1 MAPLSP
7 AGLLRSPRSTGR
19 IWVVP
24 AAYIIAAVAG
34 ALILPRLESAYLPS
48 FDNAVAVAPA
58 IAFFSAVGS
67 GMIALTGVVFAITFV
82 MVQFGSAAYSPRL
95 AVIFSTNPALYHA
108 LGMFAATFIYSLA
121 ALVWT
126 DRNGSGL
133 VPVLSAALVVLLLI
147 ASMLA
152 LIRLIKSVIDLQVH
166 NVLQV
171 LGTRGRAVIHALFQ
185 PSGEGDP
192 FTRHADVP
200 APEEAMQTVFY
211 SGRPL
216 VITHFDLKSLLR
228 IATDGNALVVLECAV
243 GDTLVEGTLLM
254 RVHGPVALAEVA
266 LVKTIHLGVMRTF
279 EQDPKYPIRLL
290 VDIAIR
296 ALSSAI
302 NDPATAV
309 QAIDQIEDLL
319 RRLGRVELDVG
330 AVRDDAGV
338 FRLILP
344 MPTWE
349 DYLALSFDEI
359 RHFGGGSIQVIRR
372 LRAAL
377 MGLGDHVISESR
389 RDAVRRYLDHLNLG
403 ITRSAFD
410 DQDRQSALQQDRQ
423 GLGLS
428 RAPAGMRVT
437 PHQYESAAKVQVK
450 PDQRSLPQRP

>member
-1 MAPLSP
+1 MASLGSVR
-7 AGLLRSPRSTGR
+7 LLRRPRVTGR
-19 IWVVP
+19 IWSVP
-24 AAYIIAAVAG
+24 AAYIVAALAG
-34 ALILPRLESAYLPS
+34 ALVLPRLENAYLS
-48 FDNAVAVAPA
+48 SIDNAVAVGSA

-67 GMIALTGVVFAITFV
+67 GMIALTGVVFAIAFV

-95 AVIFSTNPALYHA
+95 AIIFSTNPALYHT
-108 LGMFAATFIYSLA
+108 LGIFAATFIYSLA

-152 LIRLIKSVIDLQVH
+152 LIRLIKSIIDLQIH

-171 LGTRGRAVIHALFQ
+171 LGARGRAVIQNLF
-185 PSGEGDP
+185 PAGEVDDSSA
-192 FTRHADVP
+192 RSADVSRP
-200 APEEAMQTVFY
+200 DEAIQAVFY

-216 VITHFDLKSLLR
+216 AITHIDIGALLG
-228 IATDGNALVVLECAV
+228 IAVNGDALVILECAV
-243 GDTLVEGTLLM
+243 GDTVVEGTLLM
-254 RVHGPVALAEVA
+254 RVYGPLVLAESE
-266 LVKTIHLGVMRTF
+266 LVKAVNLAVMRTF
-279 EQDPKYPIRLL
+279 EQDPKYAIRLL

-296 ALSSAI
+296 ALSPAI

-319 RRLGRVELDVG
+319 RRLGRLDLDVG
-330 AVRDDAGV
+330 RVHDDVGV
-338 FRLILP
+338 LRLVVP

-349 DYLALSFDEI
+349 DYLALGFDEI
-359 RHFGGGSIQVIRR
+359 RHFGSSSIQVLRR

-377 MGLGDHVISESR
+377 MGLSDYVTSESR
-389 RDAVRRYLDHLNLG
+389 RDAVRRYIEHLNLG

-423 GLGLS
+423 GLGMS
-428 RAPAGMRVT
+428 RA
-437 PHQYESAAKVQVK
+437 SAEPYLTDAARALSARAARA
-450 PDQRSLPQRP
+450 PRSARQQP